1 MARDDVYFD
10 KFDNSIKSDY
20 VVAGAIGLASTP
32 WNGSFQRASA
42 ALVKNPASVEAKPAA
57 GTTVDLKLIKKG
69 NEYTMIYGNE
79 APVTVVAELNDVDKE
94 NIFVGLFTSRCI
106 GVDYTNVKLIVK

>member
-1 MARDDVYFD
+1 MDIIEIFNDEDETGF
-10 KFDNSIKSDY
+10 
-20 VVAGAIGLASTP
+20 
-32 WNGSFQRASA
+32 A
-42 ALVKNPASVEAKPAA
+42 A
-57 GTTVDLKLIKKG
+57 TKKG